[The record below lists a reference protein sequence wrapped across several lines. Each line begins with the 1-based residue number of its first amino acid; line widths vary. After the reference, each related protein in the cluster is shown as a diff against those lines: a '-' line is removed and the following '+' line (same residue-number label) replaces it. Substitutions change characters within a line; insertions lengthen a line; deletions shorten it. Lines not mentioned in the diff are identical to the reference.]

1 MDFSYTEEQT
11 LLRNSVAKY
20 LADTYKY
27 ETWRKFTRGEL
38 GRDPAHWIQFAELG
52 LLAAP
57 LPEAHGGLG
66 GGAIETS
73 IIMEEF
79 GKSLVVEPFVPTV
92 VIGGGMIARA
102 GSDDL
107 KAEWIEKIA
116 NGKTILAFAVAESQ
130 GRYNLADLKTSAKK
144 QGSAFVLNGHK
155 AVVIAGPWAD
165 QLIVTART
173 AGGQREPQGVTV
185 FLVDKKSKGIKDIV
199 IYVSSKKVKVHPDY
213 EKDAKGTVVMD
224 NKHCR
229 FEPHIAVLRVSQTL
243 ELHNSDPFSHNSN
256 LAPLGDVP
264 ANPLIAQ
271 DGMVTYNFHK
281 SQKLPVPVS
290 CNIHGW
296 MKGFIVVRDD
306 PYAAVSDEHG
316 NFELKNLPAEEL
328 EFTVWQEKSGWLAA
342 GKGWSKK
349 GVFKHKI
356 KPGDNDLGVIKVSSK
371 LFEKKK

>member
-1 MDFSYTEEQT
+1 MLQSTI
-11 LLRNSVAKY
+11 R
-20 LADTYKY
+20 
-27 ETWRKFTRGEL
+27 
-38 GRDPAHWIQFAELG
+38 I
-52 LLAAP
+52 LAAVALAVGLAATAAAADWGNLKGQFIFDGKAPKADKVDTSKEP
-57 LPEAHGGLG
+57 LCSKHE
-66 GGAIETS
+66 
-73 IIMEEF
+73 
-79 GKSLVVEPFVPTV
+79 VVDE
-92 VIGGGMIARA
+92 
-102 GSDDL
+102 
-107 KAEWIEKIA
+107 
-116 NGKTILAFAVAESQ
+116 
-130 GRYNLADLKTSAKK
+130 
-144 QGSAFVLNGHK
+144 
-155 AVVIAGPWAD
+155 
-165 QLIVTART
+165 QLIVNED
-173 AGGQREPQGVTV
+173 G
-185 FLVDKKSKGIKDIV
+185 LGIRDVV
-199 IYVSSKKVKVHPDY
+199 IYVSTKKVKGHPDY
-213 EKDAKGTVVMD
+213 EKTAKDTVVMD

-356 KPGDNDLGVIKVSSK
+356 KPGDNDLGVIKVSPK